1 MSDVI
6 IIDGDVIAYK
16 AAAAN
21 ETRSITATHNA
32 TEKVTEWD
40 NRTAFR
46 DFLKEHAL
54 SEEDYTIADVQ
65 DPRHVS
71 YGVSLVNQMIKR
83 ICDTARVKDYE
94 ILLSGKENFRDR
106 IPLPKRYKSG
116 RDDSIRPVQL
126 RAIRQHLID
135 NHGAIIIEG
144 EEADDAIAARMWTGY
159 QAYEKAGDDRVIGA
173 TVDKDAYGTMG
184 WLFNWDKMDK
194 PILIS
199 GLGEL
204 HWEGKK
210 IKGTGRKWFYAQ
222 ATMGD
227 PVDYYRPAD
236 LCKGAKFGDAACFKL
251 YDQCTTDLECWQ
263 AMYGQYMKW
272 YPQPV
277 TYTAHD
283 GVEYTKDAIDIMQMY
298 VDCAH
303 MRRFAGDRIDCR
315 AVLTKL
321 GVIDGV

>member
-1 MSDVI
+1 MADVI
-6 IIDGDVIAYK
+6 VIDGDVIAYK

-21 ETRSITATHNA
+21 ETRSITATHNQ
-32 TEKVTEWD
+32 TGKVSEWD

-46 DFLKEHAL
+46 EFLKEHTLVEA
-54 SEEDYTIADVQ
+54 DYTIADVQ
-65 DPRHVS
+65 DPRHIS

-83 ICDTARVKDYE
+83 IVQGARVEKYE
-94 ILLSGKENFRDR
+94 ILLSGKVNFRDE

-116 RDDSIRPVQL
+116 RDDNIRPLQL
-126 RAIRQHLID
+126 RGIRQHLID
-135 NHGAIIIEG
+135 NHNAVVIEG

-159 QAYEKAGDDRVIGA
+159 QSYKQVGDDKIIGA

-184 WLFNWDKMDK
+184 FLYNWDKMTA
-194 PILIS
+194 PIYVN

-236 LCKGAKFGDAACFKL
+236 LCPGAKFGDAACFKL
-251 YDQCTTDLECWQ
+251 FDKCTTDKECWQ
-263 AMYGQYMKW
+263 AMYDQYKSW
-272 YPQPV
+272 YPSPV

-283 GVEYTKDAIDIMQMY
+283 GKEYTKDAIEIMQMY

-303 MRRFAGDRIDCR
+303 MRRFPGDRIDCR

-321 GVIDGV
+321 EII

>member
-1 MSDVI
+1 MVDVLV
-6 IIDGDVIAYK
+6 IDGDVIAYK

-21 ETRSITATHNA
+21 ETRSITATHNETKA
-32 TEKVTEWD
+32 VTEWD

-46 DFLKEHAL
+46 DFLKENKLVEA
-54 SEEDYTIADVQ
+54 DYTIADVQ

-71 YGVSLVNQMIKR
+71 YGISLVNQMIKR
-83 ICDTARVKDYE
+83 ICQCGRIDKYE
-94 ILLSGKENFRDR
+94 ILLSGSDNFRDL

-116 RDDSIRPVQL
+116 RDDNIRPLQL

-135 NHGAIIIEG
+135 EHGAIVING
-144 EEADDAIAARMWTGY
+144 EEADDAIAQRMWQGY
-159 QAYEKAGDDRVIGA
+159 KAYKKRGDPRVVGA

-184 WLFNWDKMDK
+184 FLLNWDKMTA
-194 PILIS
+194 PIYIS

-236 LCKGAKFGDAACFKL
+236 LCPGAKFGDAACFKL
-251 YDQCTTDLECWQ
+251 YDKCTTDQECWR
-263 AMYGQYMKW
+263 AMYDQYKKW
-272 YPQPV
+272 YPSPV

-283 GVEYTKDAIDIMQMY
+283 GQEYVKDAVEIMQMY

-303 MRRFAGDRIDCR
+303 MRRWPDDRIDCEATLR
-315 AVLTKL
+315 KL
-321 GVIDGV
+321 GIIS